1 MSKGATANTFEDF
14 CLGLINEQD
23 RLISNGQF
31 SSNKALMAHNKSY
44 NKNARK
50 NPKSHNQVSN
60 TSSPASSIASSKSS
74 NAPSNASLKKD
85 YETCKYC
92 GKFHTKSF

>member
-1 MSKGATANTFEDF
+1 MFIQTRNRALELSKGTTTTNTFEDF

-31 SSNKALMAHNKSY
+31 SSNQALMAHNKSY

-50 NPKSHNQVSN
+50 NHK
-60 TSSPASSIASSKSS
+60 
-74 NAPSNASLKKD
+74 
-85 YETCKYC
+85 
-92 GKFHTKSF
+92 